1 MNFLKLNLISRLILL
16 GGLILNPLHV
26 LAGEKNIVDSQV
38 FCKKRNEISI
48 QEFSKLG
55 IPSGYSDLDTH
66 VLDKDF
72 RHPKP
77 KIPWSESKVFED
89 PVIGSYVGVVD
100 RNYIPGASRIHTL
113 WYRDVILA
121 EGIQV
126 FGYSAIRYEFNV
138 LMIPNGDDFLVIYG
152 CNGRFPV
159 NERVAEVLRNQSS
172 GKKMFIKLFAEDSG
186 VGQLNEIGGGT
197 VEAWKKIYAN
207 WTKSKE
213 LPAERLGY

>member
-1 MNFLKLNLISRLILL
+1 MNYLKINLISRLILL

-26 LAGEKNIVDSQV
+26 FAGQKDIVNKQV
-38 FCKKRNEISI
+38 FCKERNEISI
-48 QEFSKLG
+48 QEFSKLE

-89 PVIGSYVGVVD
+89 PVIGSNVGVVD
-100 RNYIPGASRIHTL
+100 RNFIPGASRIHTL
-113 WYRDVILA
+113 WYKDVILA

-138 LMIPNGDDFLVIYG
+138 LMIPNGDNFLVING

-159 NERVAEVLRNQSS
+159 NEKVAEVLRNQSG
-172 GKKMFIKLFAEDSG
+172 GKKMFVKLFAEGSG